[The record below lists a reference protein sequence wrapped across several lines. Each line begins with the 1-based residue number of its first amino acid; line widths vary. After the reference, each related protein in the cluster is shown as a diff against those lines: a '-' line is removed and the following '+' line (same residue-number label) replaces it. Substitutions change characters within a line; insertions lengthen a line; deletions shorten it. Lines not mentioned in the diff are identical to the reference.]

1 MTAKV
6 RVGIAGAGWVATARH
21 LPSYLRHP
29 LAEVVAVYDRRQ
41 ERAGALAARAPGE
54 AFATADLDRFLAEGL
69 DVVSIAT
76 SPWSH
81 CEIAVKAA
89 AAGAHVFTEKPMA
102 MDGQEAR
109 AMASAAADA
118 GRLLSVSHN
127 FLHSKAMQ
135 QTRRRLAGAPVDY
148 AAGLQLSAK
157 TRRLPEWYQSL
168 PGGLMFDEVPHLV
181 YTLNDLLGG
190 GLRLDHARGDVDD
203 AGQPRGVELLVAGRT
218 GRGQLTMVF
227 DAPVSEWHVMASAST
242 GVVGLDLF
250 RDISVG
256 LAPDGAHGAL
266 DIARSSASA
275 LAGHALG
282 FAKAG
287 TRFVTK
293 RQLWGHDALIGR
305 FVDAVA
311 HNGPAPVSVN
321 DALAV
326 VDFIDAVLA
335 SLGLSAHARA

>member
-1 MTAKV
+1 MTMKV
-6 RVGIAGAGWVATARH
+6 RVGIAGSGWVATARH

-29 LAEVVAVYDRRQ
+29 LVEVVAVYDRRQ
-41 ERAGALAARAPGE
+41 ERAGALAAQAPGE
-54 AFATADLDRFLAEGL
+54 VLATADLDRFLAEGL
-69 DVVSIAT
+69 DVVSVAT

-102 MDGQEAR
+102 MDGEEAR
-109 AMASAAADA
+109 AMACAASDA

-127 FLHSKAMQ
+127 FLYSKAVQ
-135 QTRRRLAGAPVDY
+135 ETRRRLAGAPVDY

-157 TRRLPEWYQSL
+157 TRRLPVWYHSL
-168 PGGLMFDEVPHLV
+168 PGGLLFDEAPHLV

-190 GLRLDHARGDVDD
+190 GLRLDHARGDIDD
-203 AGQPRGVELLVAGRT
+203 AGQPRAVELLVAGRT
-218 GRGQLTMVF
+218 GRGQITAVF

-266 DIARSSASA
+266 DIAHSSASVV
-275 LAGHALG
+275 AGHVIG

-287 TRFVTK
+287 ARLVTR
-293 RQLWGHDALIGR
+293 RQLWGHDVLIGR
-305 FVDAVA
+305 FIDAVV
-311 HNGPAPVSVN
+311 HNSAAPVPVE

-326 VDFIDAVLA
+326 VDFTDTVLA
-335 SLGLSAHARA
+335 ALGLAAPTRA

>member
-6 RVGIAGAGWVATARH
+6 RVGIAGSGWVATARH

-29 LAEVVAVYDRRQ
+29 LVEVVAVYDRRQ
-41 ERAGALAARAPGE
+41 ERARVLAARAPGE
-54 AFATADLDRFLAEGL
+54 VLATADLDRFLAEGL
-69 DVVSIAT
+69 DVVSVAT

-81 CEIAVKAA
+81 REIAVKAA

-102 MDGQEAR
+102 MDGEEAR
-109 AMASAAADA
+109 AMAYVAADA

-127 FLHSKAMQ
+127 FLYSKAVQ
-135 QTRRRLAGAPVDY
+135 ETRRRLAGAPVDY

-157 TRRLPEWYQSL
+157 TRRLPEWYHRL
-168 PGGLMFDEVPHLV
+168 PGGLMFDEAPHLV

-203 AGQPRGVELLVAGRT
+203 TGQPRAVELLVAGRT
-218 GRGQLTMVF
+218 GRGQITMVF

-266 DIARSSASA
+266 DIARSSASVV
-275 LAGHALG
+275 AGHVVG

-287 TRFVTK
+287 ARLVTR
-293 RQLWGHDALIGR
+293 RQLWGHDVLIGR
-305 FVDAVA
+305 FIDAVVHDGA
-311 HNGPAPVSVN
+311 APVPVE

-326 VDFIDAVLA
+326 VDFTDTVLA
-335 SLGLSAHARA
+335 ALGLTAPTRA